1 MGPFLPSVE
10 CDENGDHRYFHERT
24 RMKTY
29 SAIKAEIAKLEKQAE
44 ALRKTEVAGVIAK
57 IKEAITAYALTAAD
71 LGFGRSAVKAA
82 PVPKAKNSKK
92 TSTTIGVAK
101 YRDPKTGKTWTGRGK
116 PPTWIAG
123 VKNRDPYLIEGQ
135 ATDNA
140 SDAPVKRSPNSIRKV
155 RSAAPAPGKPKSAR
169 SRSKA
174 RIRRKTGPVPMKT
187 PAVQIES
194 GAASE

>member
-1 MGPFLPSVE
+1 
-10 CDENGDHRYFHERT
+10 
-24 RMKTY
+24 MKTY
-29 SAIKAEIAKLEKQAE
+29 SDIKAQIAKLETQAE
-44 ALRKTEVAGVIAK
+44 ALRKTEVAGVVAK
-57 IKEAITAYALTAAD
+57 IKEAIAAYALTAAD
-71 LGFGRSAVKAA
+71 LGLGRDGAKAA
-82 PVPKAKNSKK
+82 PTSMAKSVKK
-92 TSTTIGVAK
+92 SATIGVAK

-169 SRSKA
+169 TKSKA
-174 RIRRKTGPVPMKT
+174 RIRRKMGSVPVRT